1 MLIDPNEE
9 RYLLI
14 KVSNGDQ
21 IAFRKIYD
29 AYFDRLSS
37 YVFKFNKSEEMTAEI
52 VQDVFLK
59 LWLSRNLLGNIN
71 SLQAYIFT
79 AARNLSIDHLRK
91 LARET
96 QLVEL
101 LDEHLKIAQDDI
113 DQQLGLAELRS
124 IIDKAMEELSDQKKQ
139 IFKLSKLDGL
149 SHDEIADL
157 MQLSKSTVK
166 NHLSETLKHLR
177 EHLRQ
182 NPDYDYLLLLAL
194 FKFLH

>member
-1 MLIDPNEE
+1 MS
-9 RYLLI
+9 R
-14 KVSNGDQ
+14 VSSGDQ

-37 YVFKFNKSEEMTAEI
+37 YVFKFNKSEEITTEI

-59 LWLSRNLLGNIN
+59 IWLSRDVLGNIN

-79 AARNLSIDHLRK
+79 AARNLSIDYLRK

-113 DQQLGLAELRS
+113 DQKLGLAELRS
-124 IIDKAMEELSDQKKQ
+124 IIDQGMEGLSEQKKQ

-149 SHDEIADL
+149 SHDEVADL

-177 EHLRQ
+177 EHLRK
-182 NPDYDYLLLLAL
+182 NPDYDYLLLVAL
-194 FKFLH
+194 LNFLH